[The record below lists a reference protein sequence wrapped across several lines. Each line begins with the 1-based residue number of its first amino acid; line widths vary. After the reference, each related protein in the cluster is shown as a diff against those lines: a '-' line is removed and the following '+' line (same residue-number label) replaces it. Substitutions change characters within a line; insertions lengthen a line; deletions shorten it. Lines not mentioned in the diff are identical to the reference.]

1 MFELE
6 TKPLNEELLVRLRAF
21 RGTLPTDFRF
31 GRNDANAR
39 GAGDCPRCA

>member
-6 TKPLNEELLVRLRAF
+6 TKPLNEELLARLRAF
-21 RGTLPTDFRF
+21 HGTLPSDFRF

-39 GAGDCPRCA
+39 GAGDCLRCA

>member
-1 MFELE
+1 MFRLE
-6 TKPLNEELLVRLRAF
+6 KKPPNEELLARLRAF

-31 GRNDANAR
+31 DRNDANAR